1 MTKRMRTLA
10 ELDTSNL
17 HLSLDCIVALVDISA
32 TACSAAGCEGQPH
45 EQRVRLADRSQLRRT
60 PGTREHPPS
69 HLLLSGA
76 KPENEDSRGTSACEY
91 PAPKTNMSV
100 HRITAGD
107 SNDSQLKPMLQCPPE
122 LGDVGGLDLEV
133 LGKI

>member
-45 EQRVRLADRSQLRRT
+45 EQRLRLADRSQLRRT
-60 PGTREHPPS
+60 PGTSEHSPS

-76 KPENEDSRGTSACEY
+76 NMEPEDSRGTSAREY
-91 PAPKTNMSV
+91 PPPKTNMSI
-100 HRITAGD
+100 HRIPAGNFHD
-107 SNDSQLKPMLQCPPE
+107 RQLKPMLQCLPE

-133 LGKI
+133 LNEI